1 MRLFIMPDKSCRDT
15 QKAAFHT
22 DRTPKLYYCL
32 HYTSIFQFGRE
43 RFADELLSNKQMVI
57 ITTGRAGGLHKPPW
71 GLSRAEPI
79 GSSNR
84 LPIARISRACP

>member
-1 MRLFIMPDKSCRDT
+1 MYLSIIRDLYDNSIVAYKTATWQTVNLVPDTIRLAM
-15 QKAAFHT
+15 
-22 DRTPKLYYCL
+22 
-32 HYTSIFQFGRE
+32 
-43 RFADELLSNKQMVI
+43 KQEKI

-71 GLSRAEPI
+71 GMSRAEPI